1 MKTADL
7 SDANPSL
14 SLCMEVFRNYGLRK
28 EFSGPIATV
37 KVFDDN
43 ILVKEAI
50 ETIAPGTVLV
60 VDGQAS
66 RRCALVGGN
75 LAERASERGLAG
87 IIVYGSVRDV
97 AELNA
102 KDLGILALGSC
113 PVRSRKEGNGAAG
126 EELDFGGV
134 KWIPG
139 HYVYVDED
147 GVLLSAVP
155 LTAS

>member
-7 SDANPSL
+7 SDLHSNL
-14 SLCMEVFRNYGLRK
+14 SLCMEVFRNYGQRQ

-43 ILVKEAI
+43 VLVKTAI
-50 ETIAPGTVLV
+50 ETVNPGSVLV

-75 LAERASERGLAG
+75 LAKRAMERGLAG

-97 AELNA
+97 AELNEL
-102 KDLGILALGSC
+102 DLGILALGSC
-113 PVRSRKEGNGAAG
+113 PVRSRKEGNGTLE

-139 HYVYVDED
+139 QYVYVDED
-147 GVLLSAVP
+147 GVLTSEHSLG
-155 LTAS
+155 